1 MKKIFFLLLILPTS
15 ALGIGPQSC
24 TEATST
30 GTLNFD
36 QVTEPGLIV
45 TNGSCPTGTTTVLTT
60 TDNINCPS
68 VGSSILF
75 TQTFCI
81 LYEPANTDISDS
93 TGTYEYENEVCP
105 FAE

>member
-24 TEATST
+24 TEAT

-36 QVTEPGLIV
+36 QVTEPGLII
-45 TNGSCPTGTTTVLTT
+45 TNGSCPTGTTTVLET

-68 VGSSILF
+68 AVSSLLF
-75 TQTFCI
+75 TKTFCI
-81 LYEPANTDISDS
+81 LYEPANTNITDS
-93 TGTYEYENEVCP
+93 TGTYEYVNEVCP